1 MSARSTEMRKRSRI
15 LRRQYAY
22 LLAENTKMSARS
34 TEMRKRSRILR
45 RQYALMSARS
55 TEMRR
60 RSRILRR
67 QYAFLLTKIN
77 SIYFYDAVA
86 SYGDREAREL
96 QQAIATLISLHIA
109 LTPIF
114 LIGGWLQIC
123 NVFGVK

>member
-1 MSARSTEMRKRSRI
+1 MSTRSTEMRKRSRI
-15 LRRQYAY
+15 LRRQSA
-22 LLAENTKMSARS
+22 LMSARS
-34 TEMRKRSRILR
+34 TEMRRRSRILR

-60 RSRILRR
+60 RSNILRS
-67 QYAFLLTKIN
+67 QYAFLLTKTN
-77 SIYFYDAVA
+77 SIYFYDAVT

-114 LIGGWLQIC
+114 LIGG
-123 NVFGVK
+123 